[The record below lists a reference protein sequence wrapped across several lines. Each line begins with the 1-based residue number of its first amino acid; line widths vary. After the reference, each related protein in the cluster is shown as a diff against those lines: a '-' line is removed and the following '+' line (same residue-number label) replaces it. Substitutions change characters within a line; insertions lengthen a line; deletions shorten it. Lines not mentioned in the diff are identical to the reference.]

1 MGGGAEEGAEGGA
14 GAVPNKRNAASL
26 NRVGTLPAMTKLIA
40 TSNEEEAGEEGE
52 EDEEEKDE
60 GEEEEEDEEEEEALG
75 DVEEEGEEEEVKE
88 EEEED
93 GRRVYCIHASAG
105 APSNGALSN
114 VSRAQYSH
122 TTPPLLLLPLL
133 PSLLPRPLLPLL
145 PLLLLLLLLLRWYS
159 LSRWAVP
166 RIVAPPL
173 NPPDPA
179 FPPKTA
185 SQA

>member
-1 MGGGAEEGAEGGA
+1 M
-14 GAVPNKRNAASL
+14 PNKRNAASL

-40 TSNEEEAGEEGE
+40 TSNEEEAEEEGE
-52 EDEEEKDE
+52 EDEEEEEE
-60 GEEEEEDEEEEEALG
+60 GDEEEEDGEEDEEGEDG
-75 DVEEEGEEEEVKE
+75 EEGEEGEVKE

-114 VSRAQYSH
+114 ISRAQYSH

-133 PSLLPRPLLPLL
+133 PSLLSRSLLPLL
-145 PLLLLLLLLLRWYS
+145 PRLLLLLLLLRWYS

>member
-1 MGGGAEEGAEGGA
+1 M
-14 GAVPNKRNAASL
+14 PNKRKAASL
-26 NRVGTLPAMTKLIA
+26 NRARLIA
-40 TSNEEEAGEEGE
+40 TSNEEEEGEGE
-52 EDEEEKDE
+52 ED
-60 GEEEEEDEEEEEALG
+60 DEEEEEGEEALG
-75 DVEEEGEEEEVKE
+75 EEEEGGEEEEVE
-88 EEEED
+88 EEEEGE

-133 PSLLPRPLLPLL
+133 PSLPPLSLLLLLP
-145 PLLLLLLLLLRWYS
+145 LLLLLLRWYS

-179 FPPKTA
+179 LPPKTA

>member
-40 TSNEEEAGEEGE
+40 TSNEEEAEEEGE
-52 EDEEEKDE
+52 EDEEEEEDGEEEEEGEEGEE
-60 GEEEEEDEEEEEALG
+60 GEEEEVKE
-75 DVEEEGEEEEVKE
+75 EEEEVKE

-122 TTPPLLLLPLL
+122 TTTPLLLLPPL
-133 PSLLPRPLLPLL
+133 PSLLPRSLLPLL